1 VDLLTAFIDIILHLD
16 AHLLALTQQ
25 YGMWVYAI
33 LFMIIY
39 CETGLVIMPFLPGDS
54 LLFVAGALCGMG
66 ALQLELLVPLL
77 VLAAFSGDN
86 TNYWIGR
93 LIGMRL
99 LSRTNGKL
107 IKREHIDKTH
117 AFYEK
122 HGGKT
127 IIFARF
133 LPIIRTFAPFVAGI
147 GLMRYRLFVMFSVLG
162 SVAWITGLTV
172 AGYLFGNIPAVKNNL
187 TLIIL
192 GIIVI
197 SLLPAFLEFF
207 RHLKNKQS
215 A

>member
-1 VDLLTAFIDIILHLD
+1 MDIITAFIDLVLHLD
-16 AHLLALTQQ
+16 THLLKLTVD
-25 YGMWVYAI
+25 YGVWVYAI
-33 LFMIIY
+33 LFLIIY
-39 CETGLVIMPFLPGDS
+39 CETGLVVTPFLPGDS

-66 ALQLELLVPLL
+66 ALQLELLAPLL

-93 LIGMRL
+93 LVGLRL
-99 LSRTNGKL
+99 LNRANPKL

-147 GLMRYRLFVMFSVLG
+147 GLMRYRLFMMFSAAG
-162 SVAWITGLTV
+162 SILWIVSLTV
-172 AGYLFGNIPAVKNNL
+172 AGYLFGNIPVVKDNL
-187 TLIIL
+187 TLIII

-197 SLLPAFLEFF
+197 TLLPALRELI
-207 RHLKNKQS
+207 RHRKQ
-215 A
+215 AA

>member
-1 VDLLTAFIDIILHLD
+1 MDLLAAFIDIVLHLD

-25 YGMWVYAI
+25 YGVWVYAI
-33 LFMIIY
+33 LFLIIY
-39 CETGLVIMPFLPGDS
+39 CETGLVITPFLPGDS

-66 ALQLELLVPLL
+66 ALQIELLVPLL

-93 LIGMRL
+93 LVGVRL
-99 LSRTNGKL
+99 LNRPDSRL
-107 IKREHIDKTH
+107 IKREHLDKTH

-147 GLMRYRLFVMFSVLG
+147 GLMNYRLFMLFSVLG
-162 SVAWITGLTV
+162 SLAWITSLSL
-172 AGYLFGNIPAVKNNL
+172 AGYFFGNIPLVKNNL
-187 TLIIL
+187 TLIII

-197 SLLPAFLEFF
+197 TLLPALLEFI
-207 RHLKNKQS
+207 RHRKQ
-215 A
+215 AV

>member
-1 VDLLTAFIDIILHLD
+1 MLAALMDIILHLD

-25 YGMWVYAI
+25 YGVWVYVI
-33 LFMIIY
+33 LFLIIY
-39 CETGLVIMPFLPGDS
+39 SETGLVVAPFLPGDS

-66 ALQLELLVPLL
+66 ALQLGWLVPLL
-77 VLAAFSGDN
+77 VLAAFGGDN

-93 LIGMRL
+93 LVGMRL
-99 LSRTNGKL
+99 LKLAGGRL

-127 IIFARF
+127 VVLARF

-147 GLMRYRLFVMFSVLG
+147 GVMHYRKFMLFSVLG
-162 SVAWITGLTV
+162 SVAWITSLSV
-172 AGYLFGNIPAVKNNL
+172 AGYFFGNIPVVKDNL
-187 TLIIL
+187 TVIIL
-192 GIIVI
+192 GIIVVTI
-197 SLLPAFLEFF
+197 LPAISEFIRRF
-207 RHLKNKQS
+207 ASNRS